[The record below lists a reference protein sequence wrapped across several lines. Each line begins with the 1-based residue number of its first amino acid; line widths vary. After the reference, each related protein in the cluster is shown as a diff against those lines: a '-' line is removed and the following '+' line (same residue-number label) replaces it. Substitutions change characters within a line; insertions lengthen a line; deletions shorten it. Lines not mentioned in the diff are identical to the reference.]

1 MLQPGLYRQ
10 RSGARSIVNVIP
22 DPRIS
27 VIFALVALAILLIG
41 GTLVL
46 RTVRAMR
53 QRIGRLEDALRTYNN
68 ANAAV
73 GRHVTLLESELRGL
87 PRSRSETPIEVEVP
101 VLRQVAQIEVVA
113 PAQCSVAE
121 RRLAELLRSRLG
133 SQRIN

>member
-1 MLQPGLYRQ
+1 M
-10 RSGARSIVNVIP
+10 IP
-22 DPRIS
+22 DPHVPAIL
-27 VIFALVALAILLIG
+27 VIVAMATLLIAGALA
-41 GTLVL
+41 L
-46 RTVRAMR
+46 RATRAMR

-87 PRSRSETPIEVEVP
+87 QRSRSDTPIEVP
-101 VLRQVAQIEVVA
+101 VLRQVAELEAVA
-113 PAQCSVAE
+113 PAQCSAAE